1 MRTPV
6 NALVTLITG
15 RKPARAAAN
24 QEVTRRRPEPL
35 VRSPQEDGERLHRIA
50 FVIQNVMGELARI
63 DELRLSLDE
72 LRVPIA
78 AEFDARMKEKAQVAE
93 LGHRFSSTAQRLGD
107 VEGERRH
114 LEAQLHDASAN
125 LEKASAAL
133 EIEYTG
139 RQQAEQE
146 VSELRPALHQ
156 MQMRIEEL
164 SQTLADRNTEYSNLS
179 IDRQSLLSQFDKLT
193 EQNREMSVRLE
204 HLHNN
209 LVAATDQLADSRKR
223 TDDLQARTLRSERMA
238 EDLNIALLSERDRVA
253 EHERALQA
261 AQAGA
266 ARTIAAL
273 QAKDEEH
280 LVEIASLKTRLED
293 AQTRCMRL
301 EDAREK
307 SAAGLQELN
316 IERSELVRELAAR
329 DVSLIQLKNRV
340 QLLETALDEA
350 RRRSSDVDAARLVAV
365 QRAESLS
372 KSFTALEGR
381 YARSERVIEQRTS
394 EVQSLE
400 KSNEELRG
408 KLAATTQDLQG
419 VIVQQKAEIDMLR
432 GALNAAQKTKHLVPQ
447 SN

>member
-1 MRTPV
+1 
-6 NALVTLITG
+6 
-15 RKPARAAAN
+15 
-24 QEVTRRRPEPL
+24 
-35 VRSPQEDGERLHRIA
+35 
-50 FVIQNVMGELARI
+50 
-63 DELRLSLDE
+63 
-72 LRVPIA
+72 
-78 AEFDARMKEKAQVAE
+78 
-93 LGHRFSSTAQRLGD
+93 
-107 VEGERRH
+107 
-114 LEAQLHDASAN
+114 
-125 LEKASAAL
+125 
-133 EIEYTG
+133 
-139 RQQAEQE
+139 
-146 VSELRPALHQ
+146 
-156 MQMRIEEL
+156 
-164 SQTLADRNTEYSNLS
+164 
-179 IDRQSLLSQFDKLT
+179 
-193 EQNREMSVRLE
+193 
-204 HLHNN
+204 
-209 LVAATDQLADSRKR
+209 
-223 TDDLQARTLRSERMA
+223 
-238 EDLNIALLSERDRVA
+238 
-253 EHERALQA
+253 
-261 AQAGA
+261 
-266 ARTIAAL
+266 
-273 QAKDEEH
+273 
-280 LVEIASLKTRLED
+280 
-293 AQTRCMRL
+293 MRL